1 MTKKF
6 ILLLGVNDDLFNI
19 CFGDDA
25 TWPCEFRTLGEN
37 CSAEE
42 ASIALNDPDIV
53 CCVFQDEEIHW
64 ELIKGHY
71 NQGGYV
77 VYFGIE
83 GLFDIKFLNEGFGV
97 KWQYSAYTSHEHEL
111 TPLGIQLLGDGVVS
125 QKYTKTNMFS
135 VPVEDRILI
144 GKRGTLEEYLTE
156 YAGIEISD
164 GVDNLD
170 DDEREEYEEARDIGY
185 PNHCEE
191 MENHASL
198 ALHVNPNHGGRIA
211 YLGFVNDDGNIP
223 KFVKALL
230 TGKKTQELEG
240 GEVNEGEL
248 TQGNLNVKMGF
259 ARQFEEVGLE
269 GDGDNEGGLKHQ
281 NLIVLQSKALVPL
294 FTKIRDRDTSSKD
307 FVTYSKRIMR
317 LLAEEAIAYVGTT
330 PYRVMTPT
338 NVPYAG
344 LLSIVDTNP
353 DMVCAV
359 SIVRAGD
366 SLLESVRDISP
377 GIRVG
382 KLWIQRNES
391 VASKEAVHSCTKL
404 PKNIHNMDVIL
415 CDPMLA
421 TGGSSITALD
431 ILVVEYG
438 VDPTRIVFANVICC
452 PEGLEALAKKYPTIK
467 IVTCWIDSGMN
478 SDKYIRSWRL
488 RRSIF

>member
-1 MTKKF
+1 MKF
-6 ILLLGVNDDLFNI
+6 ILLLGVDKGLFTD

-25 TWPCEFRTLGEN
+25 TWPCELRTLGEN
-37 CSAEE
+37 CSVDE
-42 ASIALNDPDIV
+42 ASTAMNDPDIV

-64 ELIKGHY
+64 ELVKVHY
-71 NQGGYV
+71 NKGGYV

-83 GLFDIKFLNEGFGV
+83 GVFDISFLNEGFGV
-97 KWQYSAYTSHEHEL
+97 KWHFSAYTRHEHQL
-111 TPLGIQLLGDGVVS
+111 TPRGIKLLGDGVTLQV
-125 QKYTKTNMFS
+125 YTKTNMFS

-144 GKRGTLEEYLTE
+144 GKKETLEVYMSEHV
-156 YAGIEISD
+156 GIDMSI
-164 GVDNLD
+164 GVDHLD
-170 DDEREEYEEARDIGY
+170 DDERDEYEEACNIGY

-198 ALHVNPNHGGRIA
+198 ALHVHPNHGGRIA
-211 YLGFVNDDGNIP
+211 YLGFVNGDGNIP

-230 TGKKTQELEG
+230 TGEKNQA
-240 GEVNEGEL
+240 
-248 TQGNLNVKMGF
+248 GF
-259 ARQFEEVGLE
+259 E
-269 GDGDNEGGLKHQ
+269 GDGDTEGGLKHP
-281 NLIVLQSKALVPL
+281 NLTVLQSKALVPL
-294 FTKIRDRDTSSKD
+294 FTKIRDRETSSKD

-317 LLAEEAIAYVGTT
+317 LLAEEAIAYVGTI

-366 SLLESVRDISP
+366 SLLESVRDIAP
-377 GIRVG
+377 GVRVG

-391 VASKEAVHSCTKL
+391 VASKEAIHSCTKL
-404 PKNIHNMDVIL
+404 PKNIHNMHVIL

-431 ILVVEYG
+431 ILVGEYS

-452 PEGLEALAKKYPTIK
+452 PEGLEAVAKKYPTIK
-467 IVTCWIDSGMN
+467 IITCWIDSGMN
-478 SDKYIRSWRL
+478 NDKFIMPGLGDYGDR
-488 RRSIF
+488 FFNTA